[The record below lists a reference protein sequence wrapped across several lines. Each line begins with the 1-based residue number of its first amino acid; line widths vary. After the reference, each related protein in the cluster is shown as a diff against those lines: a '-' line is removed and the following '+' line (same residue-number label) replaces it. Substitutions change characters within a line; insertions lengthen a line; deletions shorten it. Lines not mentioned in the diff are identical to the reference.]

1 MSGVRMLE
9 GLTCALVL
17 PPKAE
22 LESEEVVLMDHS
34 ALASKHPL
42 LAGWAVLA
50 ATCSIASH

>member
-1 MSGVRMLE
+1 MLE